1 MADRSEA
8 PHPWRRAL
16 AWLAFLG
23 PFFFATYAFANWT
36 ASLHTAV
43 PSIVFDWERHIP
55 FLPWTIVPYWII
67 DALYGISLF
76 LCASKRELDTH
87 ALRLLTAQVVAVAC
101 FIAFSHR
108 FTFAHPPADGVF
120 GAKTISA
127 LRTFQSDYMPGKK
140 ANGIADM
147 ETQFAIL
154 DEFENKLDADAANWL
169 VASSSRNPSG
179 TSARSATPSPWALSS
194 SAEVARNTAPTP

>member
-1 MADRSEA
+1 MA
-8 PHPWRRAL
+8 PRARVARIPRPVL
-16 AWLAFLG
+16 LRDVCV
-23 PFFFATYAFANWT
+23 ANWT

-101 FIAFSHR
+101 FIAFPHR

-120 GAKTISA
+120 GALFDVLLGFDRPFNQAAIAAHRTRGDPVDAVRAQDARRAARRGRRRVRDDLRIGADDLPAPLHRHPDGIRARVAVRLA
-127 LRTFQSDYMPGKK
+127 L
-140 ANGIADM
+140 A
-147 ETQFAIL
+147 
-154 DEFENKLDADAANWL
+154 
-169 VASSSRNPSG
+169 
-179 TSARSATPSPWALSS
+179 
-194 SAEVARNTAPTP
+194 